1 MSLETFAAIVQLFA
15 TSHDG
20 TITHDEWE
28 RIDQWLH
35 DETQR
40 RGLGA
45 DWYQV
50 YYGERVGVSS

>member
-1 MSLETFAAIVQLFA
+1 MSTETFAAIVQLFA
-15 TSHDG
+15 TSRDVA
-20 TITHDEWE
+20 ITHDEWE
-28 RIDQWLH
+28 RIDKWLH

-50 YYGERVGVSS
+50 YYGESAGVAS

>member
-1 MSLETFAAIVQLFA
+1 MSTETFAAIVQLFA
-15 TSHDG
+15 TSHSG
-20 TITHDEWE
+20 ALASDEWE
-28 RIDQWLH
+28 LIDQWLH

-50 YYGERVGVSS
+50 YYGERVGVAS